1 MKKDTLSLQ
10 LPVALLSKSKVTM
23 RALLEREVAQQESY
37 IKETLKAIEIPFK
50 SSLHPKIDRRKT
62 VFSIKMKPY
71 FSEDDFEKVQKAFPK
86 GYVLPHY
93 NFVGEEV
100 TSRFVQIAIPNK
112 TTHFVYLSEIFS
124 SKQFKQSAMPL
135 PIALGMNEKDLH
147 LIDLTTEA
155 HLAIQADDPTY
166 RRKLQQLV
174 LLSLLYKHSPETL
187 KIVWIGGADDC
198 PPAIL
203 QVITPYAF
211 STATDTEEILQSLVD
226 ENQKRTENALS
237 SPYIVVFINEAD
249 TLFEKHFLLL
259 NALKDSQAQG
269 IYLVGISEV
278 FERKSITVKQLL
290 DYRLLFSNLLWVH
303 DNREVGYER
312 SSLLLPFFEEEV
324 FDNIIQFREGKIKIP
339 PEELLSEKAETL
351 QKQIAQIL
359 ENRSNT
365 LLERKTLKDLKKTL
379 HTPLVMRSQ
388 LCSTDGAIILPLNI
402 IRGYFSRLSQTKLF
416 NEMLGRV
423 MNNITYFAGETPK
436 KLGSITHFE
445 ILKESKQILIDG
457 EPLYTH
463 TIGDSLVPFIVEDSY
478 DILNPIAVTPEKTV
492 CPLLDTL
499 PNATYPQLSLIV
511 KELRKIE
518 QTSSNLEEKE
528 LLVQK
533 LFNEVIFAWQLTPIA
548 LLSEIEILLSQVN
561 FELINKKFL
570 RSRQQSAVGS

>member
-1 MKKDTLSLQ
+1 MKKDILSLQ
-10 LPVALLSKSKVTM
+10 LPVAQLSKSKVTM

-50 SSLHPKIDRRKT
+50 GSLHPKIDRRET

-71 FSEDDFEKVQKAFPK
+71 FSDEDFEKVQKAFPR

-100 TSRFVQIAIPNK
+100 TSRFIQIAIPNQ
-112 TTHFVYLSEIFS
+112 TTHFVCLSEIFS

-135 PIALGMNEKDLH
+135 PIALGMSEKDLH

-155 HLAIQADDPTY
+155 HLSIQADNSTY

-174 LLSLLYKHSPETL
+174 LLSLLYKHSTETL
-187 KIVWIGGADDC
+187 KIVWIGKEDDC
-198 PPAIL
+198 PPAML
-203 QVITPYAF
+203 QVIAPYAF

-226 ENQKRTENALS
+226 ENQKRSENALI

-249 TLFEKHFLLL
+249 TLFYKHFLLL

-278 FERKSITVKQLL
+278 FERKSITIKQLF
-290 DYRLLFSNLLWVH
+290 DYRLLFNNLLWVH
-303 DNREVGYER
+303 EEGAVGYER
-312 SSLLLPFFEEEV
+312 TSLLLPFFEEEV
-324 FDNIIQFREGKIKIP
+324 FDKIIQFKEGKIKIP
-339 PEELLSEKAETL
+339 PEELLSERAETL

-365 LLERKTLKDLKKTL
+365 LLERKTLKDLKKSL
-379 HTPLVMRSQ
+379 HTPLVMRSL
-388 LCSTDGAIILPLNI
+388 LCSTDGAIVLPLNV
-402 IRGYFSRLSQTKLF
+402 IRGYFSRLLQTKLF

-423 MNNITYFAGETPK
+423 MDNITYFAGETPK

-457 EPLYTH
+457 EPLHTH
-463 TIGDSLVPFIVEDSY
+463 SIGDSLAPFIVEDDY
-478 DILNPIAVTPEKTV
+478 DILNPIAVTPEKVV

-511 KELRKIE
+511 KKLREVEPIP
-518 QTSSNLEEKE
+518 SNLEEKA
-528 LLVQK
+528 LLVHK
-533 LFNEVIFAWQLTPIA
+533 LFNNSIFTCQLSPIA
-548 LLSEIEILLSQVN
+548 LLSEIEMLLLGID
-561 FELINKKFL
+561 FEVINKKFIKI
-570 RSRQQSAVGS
+570 RQQPALNS

>member
-1 MKKDTLSLQ
+1 MKKDILSLQ

-50 SSLHPKIDRRKT
+50 GSLHPKIDRRET

-71 FSEDDFEKVQKAFPK
+71 FSDEDVEKVQKAFPR

-100 TSRFVQIAIPNK
+100 TSRFIQIAIPNQ
-112 TTHFVYLSEIFS
+112 TTHFVCLSEIFS

-135 PIALGMNEKDLH
+135 PIALGMSEKDLH

-155 HLAIQADDPTY
+155 HLSIQADNSTY

-174 LLSLLYKHSPETL
+174 LLSLLYKHSTETL
-187 KIVWIGGADDC
+187 KIVWIGKEDDC
-198 PPAIL
+198 PPAML
-203 QVITPYAF
+203 QVIAPYAF

-226 ENQKRTENALS
+226 ENQKRSENALI

-249 TLFEKHFLLL
+249 TLFYKHFLLL

-278 FERKSITVKQLL
+278 FERKSITIKQLF
-290 DYRLLFSNLLWVH
+290 DYRLLFNNLLWVH
-303 DNREVGYER
+303 EEGAVGYER
-312 SSLLLPFFEEEV
+312 TSLLLPFFEEEV
-324 FDNIIQFREGKIKIP
+324 FDKIIQFKEGKIKIP
-339 PEELLSEKAETL
+339 PEELLSERAETL

-365 LLERKTLKDLKKTL
+365 LLERKTLKDLKKSL
-379 HTPLVMRSQ
+379 HTPLVMRSL
-388 LCSTDGAIILPLNI
+388 LCSTDGAIVLPLNV
-402 IRGYFSRLSQTKLF
+402 IRGYFSRLLQTKLF

-423 MNNITYFAGETPK
+423 MDNITYFAGETPK

-457 EPLYTH
+457 EPLHTH
-463 TIGDSLVPFIVEDSY
+463 SIGDSLAPFIVEDDY
-478 DILNPIAVTPEKTV
+478 DILNPIAVTPEKVV

-511 KELRKIE
+511 KKLREVEPIP
-518 QTSSNLEEKE
+518 SNLEEKA
-528 LLVQK
+528 LLVHK
-533 LFNEVIFAWQLTPIA
+533 LFNNSIFTCQLSPIA
-548 LLSEIEILLSQVN
+548 LLSEIEMLLLGID
-561 FELINKKFL
+561 FEVINKKFIKI
-570 RSRQQSAVGS
+570 RQQPALNS

>member
-1 MKKDTLSLQ
+1 MKKDILSLQ

-71 FSEDDFEKVQKAFPK
+71 FSDEDFEKVQKAFPR

-100 TSRFVQIAIPNK
+100 TSRFIQIAIPNQ
-112 TTHFVYLSEIFS
+112 TTHFVCLSEIFS

-135 PIALGMNEKDLH
+135 PIALGMSEKDLH

-155 HLAIQADDPTY
+155 HLSIQADNSTY

-174 LLSLLYKHSPETL
+174 LLSLLYKHSTETL
-187 KIVWIGGADDC
+187 KIVWIGKEDDC
-198 PPAIL
+198 PPAML
-203 QVITPYAF
+203 QVIAPYAF

-226 ENQKRTENALS
+226 ENQKRTENALY
-237 SPYIVVFINEAD
+237 SPNIVVFINEAD

-278 FERKSITVKQLL
+278 FERKSITIKQLF
-290 DYRLLFSNLLWVH
+290 DYRLLFNNLLWVH
-303 DNREVGYER
+303 EEGAVGYER
-312 SSLLLPFFEEEV
+312 TSLLLPFFEEEV
-324 FDNIIQFREGKIKIP
+324 FENIIQFREGKIKIP
-339 PEELLSEKAETL
+339 PEELLSERAETL

-365 LLERKTLKDLKKTL
+365 LLERKTLKDLKKSL
-379 HTPLVMRSQ
+379 HTPLVMRSL
-388 LCSTDGAIILPLNI
+388 LCSTDGAIVLPLNV
-402 IRGYFSRLSQTKLF
+402 IRGYFSRLLQTKLF

-423 MNNITYFAGETPK
+423 MDNITYFAGETPK

-457 EPLYTH
+457 EPLHTH
-463 TIGDSLVPFIVEDSY
+463 SIGDSLAPFIVEDDY
-478 DILNPIAVTPEKTV
+478 DILNPIAVTPEKVV

-511 KELRKIE
+511 KKLREVEPIP
-518 QTSSNLEEKE
+518 SNLEEKA
-528 LLVQK
+528 LLVHK
-533 LFNEVIFAWQLTPIA
+533 LFNNSIFTCQLSPIA
-548 LLSEIEILLSQVN
+548 LLSEIEMLLLGID
-561 FELINKKFL
+561 FEVINKKFIKI
-570 RSRQQSAVGS
+570 RQQPALNS

>member
-50 SSLHPKIDRRKT
+50 SSLHPKIDRRQT

-112 TTHFVYLSEIFS
+112 TTHFVYLSEIFN

-187 KIVWIGGADDC
+187 KIVWIGGADYC
-198 PPAIL
+198 PPAML
-203 QVITPYAF
+203 QVIAPYTF
-211 STATDTEEILQSLVD
+211 STATDTEEILQALVD
-226 ENQKRTENALS
+226 ENQKRTENALT

-259 NALKDSQAQG
+259 NALKDSQAQC
-269 IYLVGISEV
+269 IYIVGIS
-278 FERKSITVKQLL
+278 
-290 DYRLLFSNLLWVH
+290 
-303 DNREVGYER
+303 
-312 SSLLLPFFEEEV
+312 
-324 FDNIIQFREGKIKIP
+324 
-339 PEELLSEKAETL
+339 
-351 QKQIAQIL
+351 
-359 ENRSNT
+359 
-365 LLERKTLKDLKKTL
+365 
-379 HTPLVMRSQ
+379 
-388 LCSTDGAIILPLNI
+388 
-402 IRGYFSRLSQTKLF
+402 
-416 NEMLGRV
+416 
-423 MNNITYFAGETPK
+423 
-436 KLGSITHFE
+436 
-445 ILKESKQILIDG
+445 
-457 EPLYTH
+457 
-463 TIGDSLVPFIVEDSY
+463 
-478 DILNPIAVTPEKTV
+478 
-492 CPLLDTL
+492 
-499 PNATYPQLSLIV
+499 
-511 KELRKIE
+511 
-518 QTSSNLEEKE
+518 
-528 LLVQK
+528 
-533 LFNEVIFAWQLTPIA
+533 
-548 LLSEIEILLSQVN
+548 
-561 FELINKKFL
+561 
-570 RSRQQSAVGS
+570 

>member
-10 LPVALLSKSKVTM
+10 LPIALLSKSKVTM

-50 SSLHPKIDRRKT
+50 GSLHPKIDRRET

-71 FSEDDFEKVQKAFPK
+71 FSEDDFEKVQKAFPR

-100 TSRFVQIAIPNK
+100 TSRFIQIAIPNQ
-112 TTHFVYLSEIFS
+112 TTHFVCLSEIFS

-135 PIALGMNEKDLH
+135 PIALGMSEKDLH

-155 HLAIQADDPTY
+155 HLSIQADDSTY

-174 LLSLLYKHSPETL
+174 LLSLLYKHSTETL
-187 KIVWIGGADDC
+187 KIVWIGKEDDC
-198 PPAIL
+198 PPAML
-203 QVITPYAF
+203 QVIAPYAF

-226 ENQKRTENALS
+226 ENQKRSENALI

-249 TLFEKHFLLL
+249 KHFLLL

-278 FERKSITVKQLL
+278 FERKSITIKQLF
-290 DYRLLFSNLLWVH
+290 DYRLLFNNLLWVH
-303 DNREVGYER
+303 EEGAVGYER
-312 SSLLLPFFEEEV
+312 TSLLLPFFEEEV
-324 FDNIIQFREGKIKIP
+324 FDKIIQFREGKIKVP
-339 PEELLSEKAETL
+339 PEELLSERAETL

-359 ENRSNT
+359 ENRSNI
-365 LLERKTLKDLKKTL
+365 LLERKTLKDLKKSL
-379 HTPLVMRSQ
+379 HTPLVMRSL
-388 LCSTDGAIILPLNI
+388 LCSADGAIVLPLNV
-402 IRGYFSRLSQTKLF
+402 IRGYFSRLLQTKLF

-423 MNNITYFAGETPK
+423 MDNITYFAGETPK

-457 EPLYTH
+457 EPLHTH
-463 TIGDSLVPFIVEDSY
+463 SIGDSLAPFIVEDDY
-478 DILNPIAVTPEKTV
+478 DILNPIAVTPEKVV

-511 KELRKIE
+511 KKLREVEPIP
-518 QTSSNLEEKE
+518 SNLEEKA
-528 LLVQK
+528 LLVHK
-533 LFNEVIFAWQLTPIA
+533 LFNNSIFTCQLSPIA
-548 LLSEIEILLSQVN
+548 LLSEIEMLLLGID
-561 FELINKKFL
+561 FEVINKKFIKI
-570 RSRQQSAVGS
+570 RQQPALNS

>member
-50 SSLHPKIDRRKT
+50 GSLHPKIDRRET

-135 PIALGMNEKDLH
+135 PIALGMNEKDHH

-198 PPAIL
+198 PPAML
-203 QVITPYAF
+203 QVIAPYTF
-211 STATDTEEILQSLVD
+211 STATDTEEILQALVD
-226 ENQKRTENALS
+226 ENQKRTENALT

-259 NALKDSQAQG
+259 DALKDSQAQG

-278 FERKSITVKQLL
+278 FERKRITVKQLL
-290 DYRLLFSNLLWVH
+290 DYRLLFNNLLWVH
-303 DNREVGYER
+303 NEGQVGYER
-312 SSLLLPFFEEEV
+312 TSLLLPFFEEEV
-324 FDNIIQFREGKIKIP
+324 FENIVQFREGKIETP
-339 PEELLSEKAETL
+339 PEEAQTIE
-351 QKQIAQIL
+351 KQIALIL
-359 ENRSNT
+359 KNRKNV
-365 LLERKTLKDLKKTL
+365 LFERRTLKDLKKSL
-379 HTPLVMRSQ
+379 LTPLIKKCQ
-388 LCSTDGAIILPLNI
+388 LCSTDGTIVVPLNI
-402 IRGYFSRLSQTKLF
+402 INRYFIYTSEAKLF
-416 NEMLGRV
+416 YEMLSRV
-423 MNNITYFAGETPK
+423 MDNITYFAGETPK

-457 EPLYTH
+457 EPLHTH
-463 TIGDSLVPFIVEDSY
+463 SIGDSLAPFIVEDDY
-478 DILNPIAVTPEKTV
+478 DILNPIAVTPEKVV

-511 KELRKIE
+511 KKLREVEPIP
-518 QTSSNLEEKE
+518 SNLEEKA
-528 LLVQK
+528 LLVHK
-533 LFNEVIFAWQLTPIA
+533 LFNNSIFTWQLSPIA
-548 LLSEIEILLSQVN
+548 LLSEIEMILLRID

-570 RSRQQSAVGS
+570 RTREQTQ

>member
-1 MKKDTLSLQ
+1 MEKNTLSLQ
-10 LPVALLSKSKVTM
+10 LPIALLSKSKVTM
-23 RALLEREVAQQESY
+23 RALLEREVAQQECY

-50 SSLHPKIDRRKT
+50 GSLHPKIDRRQT
-62 VFSIKMKPY
+62 IFSIKMKPY
-71 FSEDDFEKVQKAFPK
+71 FSDEDFEKVQKAFPK
-86 GYVLPHY
+86 GYVLPHS
-93 NFVGEEV
+93 NFIGREIS
-100 TSRFVQIAIPNK
+100 SRFVQIAIPNK
-112 TTHFVYLSEIFS
+112 TTHFVYLSEILG
-124 SKQFKQSAMPL
+124 SKQFKHSTMLL
-135 PIALGMNEKDLH
+135 PIALGMNEEDLH

-155 HLAIQADDPTY
+155 HLAIQADDPSY

-174 LLSLLYKHSPETL
+174 LLSLLYKHTPETL
-187 KIVWIGGADDC
+187 KIVWIGKEDDC
-198 PPAIL
+198 PPAML
-203 QVITPYAF
+203 QVIAPYAF

-312 SSLLLPFFEEEV
+312 TSLLLPFFEEEV

-379 HTPLVMRSQ
+379 HTPLVMRSL
-388 LCSTDGAIILPLNI
+388 LCSTGGAIVLPLNV

-416 NEMLGRV
+416 NEMLSRV
-423 MNNITYFAGETPK
+423 MDNITYFAGETPK

-457 EPLYTH
+457 EPLHTH
-463 TIGDSLVPFIVEDSY
+463 SIGDSLAPFIVEDDY
-478 DILNPIAVTPEKTV
+478 DILNPIAVTPEKVV

-518 QTSSNLEEKE
+518 QISSNLEEKE
-528 LLVQK
+528 LLVRK

-561 FELINKKFL
+561 FELINKKFI
-570 RSRQQSAVGS
+570 RCRQKSAVGS

>member
-50 SSLHPKIDRRKT
+50 GSLHPKINRMET
-62 VFSIKMKPY
+62 VFSIKMKSY
-71 FSEDDFEKVQKAFPK
+71 FSDDDFEKVQNAFPK
-86 GYVLPHY
+86 GYVLPHS
-93 NFVGEEV
+93 NFIGGEIS
-100 TSRFVQIAIPNK
+100 SRFVQIAIPNQ
-112 TTHFVYLSEIFS
+112 TTHFVYLSEILE
-124 SKQFKQSAMPL
+124 SKQFKHSAMPL
-135 PIALGMNEKDLH
+135 PIVLGMNKEDLH

-155 HLAIQADDPTY
+155 HLAIQADDPSY

-198 PPAIL
+198 PPAML
-203 QVITPYAF
+203 QVIAPYTF
-211 STATDTEEILQSLVD
+211 STATDTEEILQALVD
-226 ENQKRTENALS
+226 ENQKRTENALT

-312 SSLLLPFFEEEV
+312 TSLLLPFFEEEI

-339 PEELLSEKAETL
+339 PEELLSERAETL

-359 ENRSNT
+359 ENRSNI
-365 LLERKTLKDLKKTL
+365 LLEQKTLKDLKKSL
-379 HTPLVMRSQ
+379 HTPLVMRSL
-388 LCSTDGAIILPLNI
+388 LCITDGAIVLPLNV
-402 IRGYFSRLSQTKLF
+402 IRGYFYRLSQTKLF
-416 NEMLGRV
+416 NEMLSRV
-423 MNNITYFAGETPK
+423 MDNITYFAGEIPK

-445 ILKESKQILIDG
+445 ILKESRQILIDD
-457 EPLYTH
+457 EPLYTRAV
-463 TIGDSLVPFIVEDSY
+463 GDSLAPFIVEDDY
-478 DILNPIAVTPEKTV
+478 DILNPIAVTPEKVV

-511 KELRKIE
+511 KKLRE
-518 QTSSNLEEKE
+518 VEPTPLNLEEKA
-528 LLVQK
+528 LLVHK
-533 LFNEVIFAWQLTPIA
+533 LFNNSIFTWQLSPIA
-548 LLSEIEILLSQVN
+548 LLSEIEMLLLRID

-570 RSRQQSAVGS
+570 RTREQTAVNS

>member
-50 SSLHPKIDRRKT
+50 SSLHPKIDRRET

-198 PPAIL
+198 PPAML
-203 QVITPYAF
+203 QVIAPYTF
-211 STATDTEEILQSLVD
+211 STATDTEEILQALVD
-226 ENQKRTENALS
+226 ENQKRTENALT

-249 TLFEKHFLLL
+249 TLFKKHFLLL
-259 NALKDSQAQG
+259 DALKDSQAQG

-290 DYRLLFSNLLWVH
+290 DYRLLFNNLLWVH
-303 DNREVGYER
+303 NEGQVGYER
-312 SSLLLPFFEEEV
+312 TSLLLPFFEEEV
-324 FDNIIQFREGKIKIP
+324 FENIVQFKEGKIKIP
-339 PEELLSEKAETL
+339 PEELLSERAETL

-359 ENRSNT
+359 ENRSNI
-365 LLERKTLKDLKKTL
+365 LLERKTLKDLKKSL
-379 HTPLVMRSQ
+379 HTPLVMRSL
-388 LCSTDGAIILPLNI
+388 LCSTDSTIVLPLNV
-402 IRGYFSRLSQTKLF
+402 IRGYFSRLLQTKLF
-416 NEMLGRV
+416 NEMLSRV
-423 MNNITYFAGETPK
+423 MDNITYFAGETPK

-457 EPLYTH
+457 EPLYTRS
-463 TIGDSLVPFIVEDSY
+463 IGDSLVPFIVEDDY
-478 DILNPIAVTPEKTV
+478 DVLNPIAVTPEKTV

-499 PNATYPQLSLIV
+499 PNATYPQLSLIA
-511 KELRKIE
+511 KELRE
-518 QTSSNLEEKE
+518 NEPTPLNLEQKA
-528 LLVQK
+528 LLVLK
-533 LFNEVIFAWQLTPIA
+533 LFNNSIFTWQLSPIA
-548 LLSEIEILLSQVN
+548 LLSEIEMLLSKVS

-570 RSRQQSAVGS
+570 RSRQKSALNS

>member
-1 MKKDTLSLQ
+1 MEKNTLSLQ
-10 LPVALLSKSKVTM
+10 LPIALLSKSKVTM
-23 RALLEREVAQQESY
+23 RALLEREVAQQECY

-50 SSLHPKIDRRKT
+50 GSLHPKIDRRQT
-62 VFSIKMKPY
+62 IFSIKMKPY
-71 FSEDDFEKVQKAFPK
+71 FSDEDFEKVQKAFPK
-86 GYVLPHY
+86 GYVLPHS
-93 NFVGEEV
+93 NFIGGEIS
-100 TSRFVQIAIPNK
+100 SRFVQIAIPNQ
-112 TTHFVYLSEIFS
+112 TTHFVYLSEILD
-124 SKQFKQSAMPL
+124 SKQFKHSTMLL
-135 PIALGMNEKDLH
+135 PIALGMNEEDLH

-166 RRKLQQLV
+166 QRKLQQLV

-198 PPAIL
+198 PPAML

-269 IYLVGISEV
+269 IYIVGISEV
-278 FERKSITVKQLL
+278 FERKRITVKQLL
-290 DYRLLFSNLLWVH
+290 DYRLLFNNLLWVH
-303 DNREVGYER
+303 EDGAIGYER
-312 SSLLLPFFEEEV
+312 TSLLLPFFEEEV
-324 FDNIIQFREGKIKIP
+324 FDKIIQFREGKIKVP
-339 PEELLSEKAETL
+339 PEELLSERAETL

-359 ENRSNT
+359 ENRSNI
-365 LLERKTLKDLKKTL
+365 LLERKTLKDLKKSL
-379 HTPLVMRSQ
+379 HTPLVMRSL
-388 LCSTDGAIILPLNI
+388 LCSTDGAIILPLNV

-423 MNNITYFAGETPK
+423 MDNITYFAGEIRK

-445 ILKESKQILIDG
+445 ILKESRQILIDD
-457 EPLYTH
+457 EPLYTRAV
-463 TIGDSLVPFIVEDSY
+463 GDSLAPFIVEDDY
-478 DILNPIAVTPEKTV
+478 DILNPIAVTPEKVV

-511 KELRKIE
+511 KKLRE
-518 QTSSNLEEKE
+518 VEPTPLNLEEKA
-528 LLVQK
+528 LLVHK
-533 LFNEVIFAWQLTPIA
+533 LFNNSIFTWQLSPIA
-548 LLSEIEILLSQVN
+548 LLSEIEMLLLRID

-570 RSRQQSAVGS
+570 RTREQTALNS

>member
-1 MKKDTLSLQ
+1 MEKNTLSLQ
-10 LPVALLSKSKVTM
+10 LPIALLSKSKVTM

-50 SSLHPKIDRRKT
+50 GSLHPKIDRRET

-71 FSEDDFEKVQKAFPK
+71 FSEDDFEKVQKAFPR

-100 TSRFVQIAIPNK
+100 TSRFIQIAIPNQ
-112 TTHFVYLSEIFS
+112 TTHFVCLSEIFS

-135 PIALGMNEKDLH
+135 PIALGMSEKDLH

-155 HLAIQADDPTY
+155 HLSIQADDSTY

-174 LLSLLYKHSPETL
+174 LLSLLYKHSTETL
-187 KIVWIGGADDC
+187 KIVWIGKEDDC
-198 PPAIL
+198 PPAML
-203 QVITPYAF
+203 QVIAPYAF

-226 ENQKRTENALS
+226 ENQKRSENALI

-249 TLFEKHFLLL
+249 KHFLLL

-303 DNREVGYER
+303 DNQEVGYER
-312 SSLLLPFFEEEV
+312 TSLLLPFFEEEV
-324 FDNIIQFREGKIKIP
+324 FDKIIQFREGKIKVP
-339 PEELLSEKAETL
+339 PEELLSERAETL

-359 ENRSNT
+359 ENRSNI
-365 LLERKTLKDLKKTL
+365 LLERKTLKDLKKSL
-379 HTPLVMRSQ
+379 HTPLVMRSL
-388 LCSTDGAIILPLNI
+388 LCSTDGAIVLPLNV
-402 IRGYFSRLSQTKLF
+402 IRGYFSRLLQTKLF

-423 MNNITYFAGETPK
+423 MDNITYFAGETPK

-457 EPLYTH
+457 EPLHTH
-463 TIGDSLVPFIVEDSY
+463 SIGDSLAPFIVEDDY
-478 DILNPIAVTPEKTV
+478 DILNPIAVTPEKVV

-511 KELRKIE
+511 KKLREVEPIP
-518 QTSSNLEEKE
+518 SNLEEKA
-528 LLVQK
+528 LLVHK
-533 LFNEVIFAWQLTPIA
+533 LFNNSIFTCQLSPIA
-548 LLSEIEILLSQVN
+548 LLSEIEMLLLGID
-561 FELINKKFL
+561 FEVINKKFIKI
-570 RSRQQSAVGS
+570 RQQPALNS

>member
-1 MKKDTLSLQ
+1 MEKNTLSLQ
-10 LPVALLSKSKVTM
+10 LPIALLSKSKVTM
-23 RALLEREVAQQESY
+23 RALLEREVAQQECY

-50 SSLHPKIDRRKT
+50 GSLHPKIDRRQT
-62 VFSIKMKPY
+62 IFSIKMKPY
-71 FSEDDFEKVQKAFPK
+71 FSDEDFEKVQKAFPK
-86 GYVLPHY
+86 GYVLPHS
-93 NFVGEEV
+93 NFIGGEIS
-100 TSRFVQIAIPNK
+100 SRFVQIAIPNQ
-112 TTHFVYLSEIFS
+112 TTHFVYLSEILD
-124 SKQFKQSAMPL
+124 SKQFKHSTMPL

-198 PPAIL
+198 PPAML
-203 QVITPYAF
+203 QVIAPYTF

-303 DNREVGYER
+303 DNREVGYEHT
-312 SSLLLPFFEEEV
+312 SLLLPFFEEEV

-339 PEELLSEKAETL
+339 PEELLSERAETL

-379 HTPLVMRSQ
+379 HTPLVMRSL
-388 LCSTDGAIILPLNI
+388 LCSTGGAIVLPLNV

-416 NEMLGRV
+416 NEMLSRV
-423 MNNITYFAGETPK
+423 MDNITYFAGETPK

-457 EPLYTH
+457 EPLHTH
-463 TIGDSLVPFIVEDSY
+463 SIGDSLAPFIVEDDY
-478 DILNPIAVTPEKTV
+478 DILNPIAVTPEKVV

-518 QTSSNLEEKE
+518 QISSNLEEKE

-533 LFNEVIFAWQLTPIA
+533 LFNEVIFTWQLTPIA

>member
-1 MKKDTLSLQ
+1 MEKNTLSLQ
-10 LPVALLSKSKVTM
+10 LLVALLSKSKVTM
-23 RALLEREVAQQESY
+23 RALLEREVAQQECY

-50 SSLHPKIDRRKT
+50 GSLHPKINRMET
-62 VFSIKMKPY
+62 VFSIKMKSY
-71 FSEDDFEKVQKAFPK
+71 FSDDDFEKVQNAFPK
-86 GYVLPHY
+86 GYVLPHS
-93 NFVGEEV
+93 NFIGGEIS
-100 TSRFVQIAIPNK
+100 SRFVQIAIPNQ
-112 TTHFVYLSEIFS
+112 TTHFVYLSEILE
-124 SKQFKQSAMPL
+124 SKQFKHSAMPL
-135 PIALGMNEKDLH
+135 PIVLGMNKEDLH

-155 HLAIQADDPTY
+155 HLAIQADDPSY

-198 PPAIL
+198 PPAML
-203 QVITPYAF
+203 QVIAPYTF
-211 STATDTEEILQSLVD
+211 STATDTEVILQALVD
-226 ENQKRTENALS
+226 ENQKRTENALT

-290 DYRLLFSNLLWVH
+290 DYRLLFNNLLWVH
-303 DNREVGYER
+303 EEGAVGYER
-312 SSLLLPFFEEEV
+312 TSLLLPFFEEEV
-324 FDNIIQFREGKIKIP
+324 FEKIVQFREGKIKIP
-339 PEELLSEKAETL
+339 PEELLSERAETL

-359 ENRSNT
+359 ENRSNI
-365 LLERKTLKDLKKTL
+365 LLEQKTLKDLKKSL
-379 HTPLVMRSQ
+379 HTPLVMRSL
-388 LCSTDGAIILPLNI
+388 LCSTDGAIVLPLNV
-402 IRGYFSRLSQTKLF
+402 IRGYFSRLLQTKLF

-423 MNNITYFAGETPK
+423 MDNITYFAGETPK

-457 EPLYTH
+457 EPLHTH
-463 TIGDSLVPFIVEDSY
+463 SIGDSLAPFIVEDDY
-478 DILNPIAVTPEKTV
+478 DILNPIAVTPEKVV

-511 KELRKIE
+511 KKLRE
-518 QTSSNLEEKE
+518 VEPTPLNLEEKA
-528 LLVQK
+528 LLVHK
-533 LFNEVIFAWQLTPIA
+533 LFNNSIFTWQLSPIA
-548 LLSEIEILLSQVN
+548 LLSEIEMLLLRID

-570 RSRQQSAVGS
+570 RTRQQTALNS

>member
-10 LPVALLSKSKVTM
+10 LPIALLSKSKVTM
-23 RALLEREVAQQESY
+23 RALLEREVAQQEIY

-198 PPAIL
+198 PPAML

-249 TLFEKHFLLL
+249 MLFEKHFLLL

-269 IYLVGISEV
+269 IYIVGISEV

-290 DYRLLFSNLLWVH
+290 DYRLLFNNLLWVH

-312 SSLLLPFFEEEV
+312 TSLLLPFFEEEV
-324 FDNIIQFREGKIKIP
+324 FDKIIQFREGKIKVP
-339 PEELLSEKAETL
+339 PEELLSERAETL

-359 ENRSNT
+359 ENRSNI
-365 LLERKTLKDLKKTL
+365 LLERKTLKDLKKSL
-379 HTPLVMRSQ
+379 HTPLVMRSL
-388 LCSTDGAIILPLNI
+388 LCSTDGAIVLPLNV
-402 IRGYFSRLSQTKLF
+402 IRGYFSRLLQTKLF

-423 MNNITYFAGETPK
+423 MDNITYFAGETPK

-457 EPLYTH
+457 EPLHTH
-463 TIGDSLVPFIVEDSY
+463 SIGDSLAPFIVEDDY
-478 DILNPIAVTPEKTV
+478 DILNPIAVTPEKVV

-511 KELRKIE
+511 KKLRE
-518 QTSSNLEEKE
+518 VEPTPLNLEEKA
-528 LLVQK
+528 LLVHK
-533 LFNEVIFAWQLTPIA
+533 LFNNSIFTWQLSPIA
-548 LLSEIEILLSQVN
+548 LLSEIEMLLSKVS

-570 RSRQQSAVGS
+570 RSHQKSALNN

>member
-50 SSLHPKIDRRKT
+50 SSLHPKIDRRET

-198 PPAIL
+198 PPAML
-203 QVITPYAF
+203 QVIAPYTF
-211 STATDTEEILQSLVD
+211 STATDTEEILQALVD
-226 ENQKRTENALS
+226 ENQKRTENALT

-249 TLFEKHFLLL
+249 TLFKKHFLLL
-259 NALKDSQAQG
+259 DALKDSQAQG

-290 DYRLLFSNLLWVH
+290 DYRLLFNNLLWVH
-303 DNREVGYER
+303 NEGQVGYER
-312 SSLLLPFFEEEV
+312 TSLLLPFFEEEV
-324 FDNIIQFREGKIKIP
+324 FENIVQFKEGKIKIP
-339 PEELLSEKAETL
+339 PEELLSERAETL

-359 ENRSNT
+359 ENRSNI
-365 LLERKTLKDLKKTL
+365 LLERKTLKDLKKSL
-379 HTPLVMRSQ
+379 HTPLVMRSL
-388 LCSTDGAIILPLNI
+388 LCSTDSTIVLPLNV
-402 IRGYFSRLSQTKLF
+402 IRGYFSRLLQTKLF

-423 MNNITYFAGETPK
+423 MDNITYFAGETPK

-457 EPLYTH
+457 EPLHTH
-463 TIGDSLVPFIVEDSY
+463 SIGDSLVPFIVEDDY
-478 DILNPIAVTPEKTV
+478 DVLNPIAVTPEKTV

-499 PNATYPQLSLIV
+499 PNATYPQLSLIA
-511 KELRKIE
+511 KELRE
-518 QTSSNLEEKE
+518 NEPTPLNLEQKA
-528 LLVQK
+528 LLVLK
-533 LFNEVIFAWQLTPIA
+533 LFNNSIFTWQLSPIA
-548 LLSEIEILLSQVN
+548 LLSEIEMLLSKVS

-570 RSRQQSAVGS
+570 RSRQKSALNS

>member
-1 MKKDTLSLQ
+1 MEKNTLSLQ

-23 RALLEREVAQQESY
+23 RALLEREVAQQECY

-50 SSLHPKIDRRKT
+50 GSLHPKIDRRQT
-62 VFSIKMKPY
+62 IFSIKMKPY
-71 FSEDDFEKVQKAFPK
+71 FSDEDFEKVQKAFPK
-86 GYVLPHY
+86 GYVLPHS
-93 NFVGEEV
+93 NFIGGEIS
-100 TSRFVQIAIPNK
+100 SRFVQIAIPNQ
-112 TTHFVYLSEIFS
+112 TTHFVYLSEILD
-124 SKQFKQSAMPL
+124 SKQFKHSTMPL

-198 PPAIL
+198 PPAML

-211 STATDTEEILQSLVD
+211 STATDTEEILQSLVN

-303 DNREVGYER
+303 DNREVGYEHT
-312 SSLLLPFFEEEV
+312 SLLLPFFEEEV

-339 PEELLSEKAETL
+339 PEELLSERAETL

-379 HTPLVMRSQ
+379 HTPLVMRSL
-388 LCSTDGAIILPLNI
+388 LCSTGGAIVLPLNV

-416 NEMLGRV
+416 NEMLSRV
-423 MNNITYFAGETPK
+423 MDNITYFAGETPK

-457 EPLYTH
+457 EPLHTH
-463 TIGDSLVPFIVEDSY
+463 SIGDSLAPFIVEDDY
-478 DILNPIAVTPEKTV
+478 DILNPIAVTPEKVV

-518 QTSSNLEEKE
+518 QISSNLEEKE

-533 LFNEVIFAWQLTPIA
+533 LFNEVIFTWQLTPIA

>member
-10 LPVALLSKSKVTM
+10 LPIALLSKSKVTM

-50 SSLHPKIDRRKT
+50 GTLHPKIDRMET

-86 GYVLPHY
+86 GYVLPHS
-93 NFVGEEV
+93 NFVAEEV
-100 TSRFVQIAIPNK
+100 TSRFVRIAIPNQ
-112 TTHFVYLSEIFS
+112 TTHFVCLSEIFS

-155 HLAIQADDPTY
+155 HFAIQADDPTY

-187 KIVWIGGADDC
+187 KIVWIGGTDDC
-198 PPAIL
+198 PPAML
-203 QVITPYAF
+203 QVIAPYTF
-211 STATDTEEILQSLVD
+211 STATDTELILQALVD
-226 ENQKRTENALS
+226 ENQKRTENALT

-269 IYLVGISEV
+269 IYIVGISEV

-290 DYRLLFSNLLWVH
+290 DYRLLFNNLLWVH
-303 DNREVGYER
+303 EEGAVGYER
-312 SSLLLPFFEEEV
+312 TSLLLPFFEEEV
-324 FDNIIQFREGKIKIP
+324 FENIVQFRERKIETP
-339 PEELLSEKAETL
+339 PEEAQTIE
-351 QKQIAQIL
+351 KQIALIL
-359 ENRSNT
+359 KNRKNV
-365 LLERKTLKDLKKTL
+365 LFERRTLKDLKKSL
-379 HTPLVMRSQ
+379 LTPLIKKCQ
-388 LCSTDGAIILPLNI
+388 LCSTDRTIVVPLNI
-402 IRGYFSRLSQTKLF
+402 INRYFIYTSEAKLF
-416 NEMLGRV
+416 YEMLCRV
-423 MNNITYFAGETPK
+423 MDNITYFAGETPK
-436 KLGSITHFE
+436 KLGNITHFE

-457 EPLYTH
+457 EPLHTH
-463 TIGDSLVPFIVEDSY
+463 SIGDSLAPFIVEDDY
-478 DILNPIAVTPEKTV
+478 DILNPIAVTPEKVV

-511 KELRKIE
+511 KKLREVEPIP
-518 QTSSNLEEKE
+518 SNLEEKA
-528 LLVQK
+528 LLVHK
-533 LFNEVIFAWQLTPIA
+533 LFNNSIFTWQLSPIA
-548 LLSEIEILLSQVN
+548 LLSEIEMLLLRID

-570 RSRQQSAVGS
+570 RTREQTAVNS

>member
-1 MKKDTLSLQ
+1 MNKDTLSLQ

-50 SSLHPKIDRRKT
+50 GSLHPKIDRRET

-71 FSEDDFEKVQKAFPK
+71 FSDEDFEKVQKAFPR

-100 TSRFVQIAIPNK
+100 TSRFIQIAIPNQ
-112 TTHFVYLSEIFS
+112 TTHFVCLSEIFS

-135 PIALGMNEKDLH
+135 PIALGMSEKDLH

-155 HLAIQADDPTY
+155 HLSIQADNSTY

-174 LLSLLYKHSPETL
+174 LLSLLYKHSTETL
-187 KIVWIGGADDC
+187 KIVWIGKEDDC
-198 PPAIL
+198 PPAML
-203 QVITPYAF
+203 QVIAPYAF

-226 ENQKRTENALS
+226 ENQKRSENALT

-249 TLFEKHFLLL
+249 TLFYKHFLLL

-278 FERKSITVKQLL
+278 FERKSITIKQLF
-290 DYRLLFSNLLWVH
+290 DYRLLFNNLLWVH
-303 DNREVGYER
+303 EEGAVGYER
-312 SSLLLPFFEEEV
+312 TSLLLPFFEEEV
-324 FDNIIQFREGKIKIP
+324 FDKIIQFREGKIKVP
-339 PEELLSEKAETL
+339 PEELLSERAETL

-359 ENRSNT
+359 ENRSNI
-365 LLERKTLKDLKKTL
+365 LLERKTLKDLKKSL
-379 HTPLVMRSQ
+379 HTPLVMRSL
-388 LCSTDGAIILPLNI
+388 LCSTDGAIVLPLNV
-402 IRGYFSRLSQTKLF
+402 IRGYFSRLLQTKLF

-423 MNNITYFAGETPK
+423 MDNITYFAGETPK

-457 EPLYTH
+457 EPLHTH
-463 TIGDSLVPFIVEDSY
+463 SIGDSLAPFIVEDDY
-478 DILNPIAVTPEKTV
+478 DILNPIAVTPEKVV

-511 KELRKIE
+511 KKLREVEPIP
-518 QTSSNLEEKE
+518 SNLEEKA
-528 LLVQK
+528 LLVHK
-533 LFNEVIFAWQLTPIA
+533 LFNNSIFTCQLSPIA
-548 LLSEIEILLSQVN
+548 LLSEIEMLLLGID
-561 FELINKKFL
+561 FEVINKKFIKI
-570 RSRQQSAVGS
+570 RQQPALNS

>member
-1 MKKDTLSLQ
+1 MEKNTLSLQ
-10 LPVALLSKSKVTM
+10 LPIALLSKSKVTM
-23 RALLEREVAQQESY
+23 RALLEREVAQQECY

-50 SSLHPKIDRRKT
+50 GSLHPKIDRRQT
-62 VFSIKMKPY
+62 IFSIKMKPY
-71 FSEDDFEKVQKAFPK
+71 FSDEDFEKVQKAFPK
-86 GYVLPHY
+86 GYVLPHS
-93 NFVGEEV
+93 NFIGGEIS
-100 TSRFVQIAIPNK
+100 SRFVQIAIPNQ
-112 TTHFVYLSEIFS
+112 TTHFVYLSEILD
-124 SKQFKQSAMPL
+124 SKQFKHSTMLL
-135 PIALGMNEKDLH
+135 PIALGMNEEDLH

-166 RRKLQQLV
+166 QRKLQQLV

-198 PPAIL
+198 PPAML

-269 IYLVGISEV
+269 IYIVGISEV
-278 FERKSITVKQLL
+278 FERKRITVKQLL
-290 DYRLLFSNLLWVH
+290 DYRLLFNNLLWVH
-303 DNREVGYER
+303 EDGAIGYER
-312 SSLLLPFFEEEV
+312 TSLLLPFFEEEV
-324 FDNIIQFREGKIKIP
+324 FDKIIQFREGKIKVP
-339 PEELLSEKAETL
+339 PEELLSERAETL

-359 ENRSNT
+359 ENRSNI
-365 LLERKTLKDLKKTL
+365 LLERKTLKDLKKSL
-379 HTPLVMRSQ
+379 HTPLVMRSL
-388 LCSTDGAIILPLNI
+388 LCSTDGAIILPLNV

-423 MNNITYFAGETPK
+423 MDNITYFAGEIRK

-445 ILKESKQILIDG
+445 ILKESRQILIDD
-457 EPLYTH
+457 EPLYTRAV
-463 TIGDSLVPFIVEDSY
+463 GDSLAPFIVEDDY

-511 KELRKIE
+511 KKLRE
-518 QTSSNLEEKE
+518 VEPTPLNLEEKA
-528 LLVQK
+528 LLVHK
-533 LFNEVIFAWQLTPIA
+533 LFNNSIFTWQLSPIA
-548 LLSEIEILLSQVN
+548 LLSEIEMLLLRID

-570 RSRQQSAVGS
+570 RTREQTAVNS

>member
-1 MKKDTLSLQ
+1 MEKNTLSLQ
-10 LPVALLSKSKVTM
+10 LPIALLSKSKVTM
-23 RALLEREVAQQESY
+23 RALLEREVAQQECY

-50 SSLHPKIDRRKT
+50 GSLHPKINRMET
-62 VFSIKMKPY
+62 VFSIKMKSY
-71 FSEDDFEKVQKAFPK
+71 FSDDDFEKVQKAFPK

-198 PPAIL
+198 PPAML
-203 QVITPYAF
+203 QVIAPYTF
-211 STATDTEEILQSLVD
+211 STATDTEEILQALVD
-226 ENQKRTENALS
+226 ENQKRTENALT

-249 TLFEKHFLLL
+249 TLFKKHFLLL
-259 NALKDSQAQG
+259 DALKDSQAQG

-290 DYRLLFSNLLWVH
+290 DYRLLFNNLLWVH
-303 DNREVGYER
+303 NEGQVGYER
-312 SSLLLPFFEEEV
+312 TSLLLPFFEEEV
-324 FDNIIQFREGKIKIP
+324 FENIVQFKEGKIKIP
-339 PEELLSEKAETL
+339 PEELLSERAETL

-359 ENRSNT
+359 ENRSNI
-365 LLERKTLKDLKKTL
+365 LLERKTLKDLKKSL
-379 HTPLVMRSQ
+379 HTPLVMRSL
-388 LCSTDGAIILPLNI
+388 LCSTDSTIVLPLNV
-402 IRGYFSRLSQTKLF
+402 IRGYFSRLLQTKLF
-416 NEMLGRV
+416 NEMLSRV
-423 MNNITYFAGETPK
+423 MDNITYFAGETPK

-457 EPLYTH
+457 EPLYTRS
-463 TIGDSLVPFIVEDSY
+463 IGDSLVPFIVEDDY
-478 DILNPIAVTPEKTV
+478 DVLNPIAVTPEKTV

-499 PNATYPQLSLIV
+499 PNATYPQLSLIA
-511 KELRKIE
+511 KELRE
-518 QTSSNLEEKE
+518 NEPTPLNLEQKA
-528 LLVQK
+528 LLVLK
-533 LFNEVIFAWQLTPIA
+533 LFNNSIFTWQLSPIA
-548 LLSEIEILLSQVN
+548 LLSEIEMLLSKVS

-570 RSRQQSAVGS
+570 RSRQKSALNS

>member
-50 SSLHPKIDRRKT
+50 GSLHPKIDRRET

-71 FSEDDFEKVQKAFPK
+71 FSDEDFEKVQKAFPR

-100 TSRFVQIAIPNK
+100 TSRFIQIAIPNQ
-112 TTHFVYLSEIFS
+112 TTHFVCLSEIFS

-135 PIALGMNEKDLH
+135 PIALGMSEKDLH

-155 HLAIQADDPTY
+155 HLSIQADNSTY

-174 LLSLLYKHSPETL
+174 LLSLLYKHSTETL
-187 KIVWIGGADDC
+187 KIVWIGKEDDC
-198 PPAIL
+198 PPAML
-203 QVITPYAF
+203 QVIAPYAF

-226 ENQKRTENALS
+226 ENQKRSENALI

-249 TLFEKHFLLL
+249 TLFYKHFLLL

-278 FERKSITVKQLL
+278 FERKSITIKQLF
-290 DYRLLFSNLLWVH
+290 DYRLLFNNLLWVH
-303 DNREVGYER
+303 EEGAVGYER
-312 SSLLLPFFEEEV
+312 TSLLLPFFEEEV
-324 FDNIIQFREGKIKIP
+324 FDKIIQFKEGKIKIP
-339 PEELLSEKAETL
+339 PEELLSERAETL

-365 LLERKTLKDLKKTL
+365 LLERKTLKDLKKSL
-379 HTPLVMRSQ
+379 HTPLVMRSL
-388 LCSTDGAIILPLNI
+388 LCSTDGAIVLPLNV
-402 IRGYFSRLSQTKLF
+402 IRGYFSRLLQTKLF

-423 MNNITYFAGETPK
+423 MDNITYFAGETPK

-457 EPLYTH
+457 EPLHTH
-463 TIGDSLVPFIVEDSY
+463 SIGDSLAPFIVEDDY
-478 DILNPIAVTPEKTV
+478 DILNPIAVTPEKVV

-511 KELRKIE
+511 KKLREVEPIP
-518 QTSSNLEEKE
+518 SNLEEKA
-528 LLVQK
+528 LLVHK
-533 LFNEVIFAWQLTPIA
+533 LFNNSIFTCQLSPIA
-548 LLSEIEILLSQVN
+548 LLSEIEMLLLGID
-561 FELINKKFL
+561 FEVINKKFIKI
-570 RSRQQSAVGS
+570 RQQPALNS

>member
-50 SSLHPKIDRRKT
+50 GSLHPKIDRRET

-71 FSEDDFEKVQKAFPK
+71 FSDDDFEKVQKAFPR

-100 TSRFVQIAIPNK
+100 TSRFIQIAIPNQ
-112 TTHFVYLSEIFS
+112 TTHFVCLSEIFS

-135 PIALGMNEKDLH
+135 PIALGMSEKDLH

-155 HLAIQADDPTY
+155 HLSIQADNSTY

-174 LLSLLYKHSPETL
+174 LLSLLYKHSTETL
-187 KIVWIGGADDC
+187 KIVWIGKEDDC
-198 PPAIL
+198 PPAML
-203 QVITPYAF
+203 QVIAPYAF

-269 IYLVGISEV
+269 IYIVGISEV

-290 DYRLLFSNLLWVH
+290 DYRLLFNNLLWVH

-312 SSLLLPFFEEEV
+312 TSLLLPFFEEEV
-324 FDNIIQFREGKIKIP
+324 FDKIIQFREGKIKVP
-339 PEELLSEKAETL
+339 PEELLSERAETL

-359 ENRSNT
+359 ENRSNI
-365 LLERKTLKDLKKTL
+365 LLERKTLKDLKKSL
-379 HTPLVMRSQ
+379 HTPLVMRSL
-388 LCSTDGAIILPLNI
+388 LCSTDGAIVLPLNV
-402 IRGYFSRLSQTKLF
+402 IRGYFSRLLQTKLF

-423 MNNITYFAGETPK
+423 MDNITYFAGETPK

-457 EPLYTH
+457 EPLHTH
-463 TIGDSLVPFIVEDSY
+463 SIGDSLAPFIVEDDY
-478 DILNPIAVTPEKTV
+478 DILNPIAVTPEKVV

-511 KELRKIE
+511 KKLREVEPIP
-518 QTSSNLEEKE
+518 SNLEEKA
-528 LLVQK
+528 LLVHK
-533 LFNEVIFAWQLTPIA
+533 LFNNSIFTCQLSPIA
-548 LLSEIEILLSQVN
+548 LLSEIEILLLGID
-561 FELINKKFL
+561 FEIINKKFIKI
-570 RSRQQSAVGS
+570 RQQPALNS

>member
-1 MKKDTLSLQ
+1 MEKNTLSLQ

-23 RALLEREVAQQESY
+23 RALLEREVAQQECY

-50 SSLHPKIDRRKT
+50 GSLHPKIDRRQT
-62 VFSIKMKPY
+62 IFSIKMKPY
-71 FSEDDFEKVQKAFPK
+71 FSDEDFEKVQKAFPK
-86 GYVLPHY
+86 GYVLPHS
-93 NFVGEEV
+93 NFIGGEIS
-100 TSRFVQIAIPNK
+100 SRFVQIAIPNQ
-112 TTHFVYLSEIFS
+112 TTHFVYLSEILD
-124 SKQFKQSAMPL
+124 SKQFKHSTMLL
-135 PIALGMNEKDLH
+135 PIALGMNEEDLH

-166 RRKLQQLV
+166 QRKLQQLV

-198 PPAIL
+198 PPAML

-312 SSLLLPFFEEEV
+312 TSLLLPFFEEEV

-339 PEELLSEKAETL
+339 PEELLSERAETL

-388 LCSTDGAIILPLNI
+388 LCSTDGAIILPLNV

-416 NEMLGRV
+416 NEMLSRV
-423 MNNITYFAGETPK
+423 MDNITYFAGETPK

-457 EPLYTH
+457 EPLHTH
-463 TIGDSLVPFIVEDSY
+463 SIGDSLAPFIVEDDY
-478 DILNPIAVTPEKTV
+478 DILNPIAVTPEKVV

-518 QTSSNLEEKE
+518 QISSNLEEKE

-533 LFNEVIFAWQLTPIA
+533 LFNEVIFTWQLTPIA

>member
-50 SSLHPKIDRRKT
+50 SSLHPKIDRRKS

-198 PPAIL
+198 PPAML
-203 QVITPYAF
+203 QVIAPYTF
-211 STATDTEEILQSLVD
+211 STATDTEEILQALVD
-226 ENQKRTENALS
+226 ENQKRTENALT

-269 IYLVGISEV
+269 IYIVGISEV

-312 SSLLLPFFEEEV
+312 TSLLLPFFEEEI

-339 PEELLSEKAETL
+339 PEELLLEEAQTIE
-351 QKQIAQIL
+351 KQIALIL
-359 ENRSNT
+359 KNRSNV
-365 LLERKTLKDLKKTL
+365 LLEQKTLKDLKKSL
-379 HTPLVMRSQ
+379 HTPLVMRSL
-388 LCSTDGAIILPLNI
+388 LCSTDSTIVLPLNV
-402 IRGYFSRLSQTKLF
+402 IRGYFYQLSQTKLF
-416 NEMLGRV
+416 NEMLSRV
-423 MNNITYFAGETPK
+423 MDNITYFAGEIRK

-445 ILKESKQILIDG
+445 ILKESRQILIDD
-457 EPLYTH
+457 EPLYTRAV
-463 TIGDSLVPFIVEDSY
+463 GDSLAPFIVEDDY
-478 DILNPIAVTPEKTV
+478 DILNPIAVTPEKVV

-511 KELRKIE
+511 KKLRE
-518 QTSSNLEEKE
+518 VEPTPLNLEEKA
-528 LLVQK
+528 LLVHK
-533 LFNEVIFAWQLTPIA
+533 LFNNSIFTWQLSPIA
-548 LLSEIEILLSQVN
+548 LLSEIEMLLLRID

-570 RSRQQSAVGS
+570 RTREQTAVNS

>member
-50 SSLHPKIDRRKT
+50 SSLHPKIDRRET

-198 PPAIL
+198 PPAML
-203 QVITPYAF
+203 QVIAPYTF
-211 STATDTEEILQSLVD
+211 STATDTEEILQALVD
-226 ENQKRTENALS
+226 ENQKRTENALT

-249 TLFEKHFLLL
+249 TLFKKHFLLL

-290 DYRLLFSNLLWVH
+290 DYRLLFNNLLWVH
-303 DNREVGYER
+303 NEGQVGYER
-312 SSLLLPFFEEEV
+312 TSLLLPFFEEEV
-324 FDNIIQFREGKIKIP
+324 FENIVQFKEGKIKIP
-339 PEELLSEKAETL
+339 PEELLSERAETL

-359 ENRSNT
+359 ENRSNI
-365 LLERKTLKDLKKTL
+365 LLERKTLKDLKKSL
-379 HTPLVMRSQ
+379 HTPLVMRSL
-388 LCSTDGAIILPLNI
+388 LCSTDSTIVLPLNV
-402 IRGYFSRLSQTKLF
+402 IRGYFSRLLQTKLF

-423 MNNITYFAGETPK
+423 MDNITYFAGETPK

-457 EPLYTH
+457 EPLYTRS
-463 TIGDSLVPFIVEDSY
+463 IGDSLVPFIVEDDY
-478 DILNPIAVTPEKTV
+478 DVLNPIAVTPEKTV

-499 PNATYPQLSLIV
+499 PNATYPQLSLIA
-511 KELRKIE
+511 KELRE
-518 QTSSNLEEKE
+518 NEPTPLNLEQKA
-528 LLVQK
+528 LLVLK
-533 LFNEVIFAWQLTPIA
+533 LFNNSIFTWQLSPIA
-548 LLSEIEILLSQVN
+548 LLSEIEMLLSKVS

-570 RSRQQSAVGS
+570 RSRQKSALNS

>member
-50 SSLHPKIDRRKT
+50 SSLHPKIDRRKS

-198 PPAIL
+198 PPAML
-203 QVITPYAF
+203 QVIAPYTF
-211 STATDTEEILQSLVD
+211 STATDTEEILQALVD
-226 ENQKRTENALS
+226 ENQKRTENALT

-269 IYLVGISEV
+269 IYIVGISEV

-290 DYRLLFSNLLWVH
+290 DYRSLFSNLLWVH

-312 SSLLLPFFEEEV
+312 TSLLLPFFEEEI

-339 PEELLSEKAETL
+339 PEELLLEEAQTIE
-351 QKQIAQIL
+351 KQIALIL
-359 ENRSNT
+359 KNRSNV
-365 LLERKTLKDLKKTL
+365 LLEQKTLKDLKKSL
-379 HTPLVMRSQ
+379 HTPLVMRSL
-388 LCSTDGAIILPLNI
+388 LCSTDSTIVLPLNV
-402 IRGYFSRLSQTKLF
+402 IRGYFYQLSQTKLF
-416 NEMLGRV
+416 NEMLSRV
-423 MNNITYFAGETPK
+423 MDNITYFAGEIRK

-445 ILKESKQILIDG
+445 ILKESRQILIDD
-457 EPLYTH
+457 EPLYTRAV
-463 TIGDSLVPFIVEDSY
+463 GDSLAPFIVEDDY
-478 DILNPIAVTPEKTV
+478 DILNPIAVTPEKVV

-511 KELRKIE
+511 KKLRE
-518 QTSSNLEEKE
+518 VEPTPLNLEEKA
-528 LLVQK
+528 LLVHK
-533 LFNEVIFAWQLTPIA
+533 LFNNSIFTWQLSPIA
-548 LLSEIEILLSQVN
+548 LLSEIEMLLLRID

-570 RSRQQSAVGS
+570 RTREQTAVNS

>member
-1 MKKDTLSLQ
+1 MNKHTLSLQ

-50 SSLHPKIDRRKT
+50 GSLHPKIDRRET

-71 FSEDDFEKVQKAFPK
+71 FSDEDFEKVQKAFPR

-100 TSRFVQIAIPNK
+100 TSRFIQIAIPNQ
-112 TTHFVYLSEIFS
+112 TTHFVCLSEIFS

-135 PIALGMNEKDLH
+135 PIALGMSEKDLH

-155 HLAIQADDPTY
+155 HLSIQADNSTY

-174 LLSLLYKHSPETL
+174 LLSLLYKHSTETL
-187 KIVWIGGADDC
+187 KIVWIGKEDDC
-198 PPAIL
+198 PPAML
-203 QVITPYAF
+203 QVIAPYVF

-226 ENQKRTENALS
+226 ENQKRSENALT

-249 TLFEKHFLLL
+249 TLFYKHFLLL

-278 FERKSITVKQLL
+278 FERKSITIKQLF
-290 DYRLLFSNLLWVH
+290 DYRLLFNNLLWVH
-303 DNREVGYER
+303 EEGAVGYER
-312 SSLLLPFFEEEV
+312 TSLLLPFFEEEV
-324 FDNIIQFREGKIKIP
+324 FDKIIQFREGKIKVP
-339 PEELLSEKAETL
+339 PEELLSERAETL

-359 ENRSNT
+359 ENRSNI
-365 LLERKTLKDLKKTL
+365 LLERKTLKDLKKSL
-379 HTPLVMRSQ
+379 HTPLVMRSL
-388 LCSTDGAIILPLNI
+388 LCSTDGAIVLPLNV
-402 IRGYFSRLSQTKLF
+402 IRGYFSRLLQTKLF

-423 MNNITYFAGETPK
+423 MDNITYFAGETPK

-457 EPLYTH
+457 EPLHTH
-463 TIGDSLVPFIVEDSY
+463 SIGDSLVPFIVEDDY
-478 DILNPIAVTPEKTV
+478 DILNPIAVTPEKVV

-511 KELRKIE
+511 KKLREVEPIP
-518 QTSSNLEEKE
+518 SNLEEKA
-528 LLVQK
+528 LLVHK
-533 LFNEVIFAWQLTPIA
+533 LFNNSIFTWQLSPIA
-548 LLSEIEILLSQVN
+548 LLSEIEMLLLRID

-570 RSRQQSAVGS
+570 RTRQQIALNS

>member
-1 MKKDTLSLQ
+1 MKKNTLSLQ

-50 SSLHPKIDRRKT
+50 SSLHPKIDRRET

-198 PPAIL
+198 PPAML
-203 QVITPYAF
+203 QVIAPYTF
-211 STATDTEEILQSLVD
+211 STATDTEEILQALVD
-226 ENQKRTENALS
+226 ENQKRTENALT

-249 TLFEKHFLLL
+249 TLFKKHFLLL
-259 NALKDSQAQG
+259 DALKDSQAQG

-290 DYRLLFSNLLWVH
+290 DYRLLFNNLLWVH
-303 DNREVGYER
+303 NEGQVGYER
-312 SSLLLPFFEEEV
+312 TSLLLPFFEEEV
-324 FDNIIQFREGKIKIP
+324 FENIVQFKEGKIKIP
-339 PEELLSEKAETL
+339 PEELLSERAETL

-359 ENRSNT
+359 ENRSNI
-365 LLERKTLKDLKKTL
+365 LLERKTLKDLKKSL
-379 HTPLVMRSQ
+379 HTPLVMRSL
-388 LCSTDGAIILPLNI
+388 LCSTDSTIVLPLNV
-402 IRGYFSRLSQTKLF
+402 IRGYFSRLLQTKLF
-416 NEMLGRV
+416 NEMLSRV
-423 MNNITYFAGETPK
+423 MDNITYFAGETPK

-457 EPLYTH
+457 EPLYTRS
-463 TIGDSLVPFIVEDSY
+463 IGDSLVPFIVEDDY
-478 DILNPIAVTPEKTV
+478 DVLNPIAVTPEKTV

-499 PNATYPQLSLIV
+499 PNATYPQLSLIA
-511 KELRKIE
+511 KELRE
-518 QTSSNLEEKE
+518 NEPTPLNLEQKA
-528 LLVQK
+528 LLVLK
-533 LFNEVIFAWQLTPIA
+533 LFNNSIFTWQLSPIA
-548 LLSEIEILLSQVN
+548 LLSEIEMLLSKVS

-570 RSRQQSAVGS
+570 RSRQKSALNS

>member
-112 TTHFVYLSEIFS
+112 TTHFVYLSEIFN

-187 KIVWIGGADDC
+187 KIVWIGKEDDC
-198 PPAIL
+198 PPAML
-203 QVITPYAF
+203 QVIAPYAF

-278 FERKSITVKQLL
+278 FERKNITVKQLL

-303 DNREVGYER
+303 DNREIGYER
-312 SSLLLPFFEEEV
+312 TSLLLPFFEEEI

-339 PEELLSEKAETL
+339 PEELLSERAETL

-379 HTPLVMRSQ
+379 HTPLVMRSL
-388 LCSTDGAIILPLNI
+388 LCSTGGAIVLPLNV

-416 NEMLGRV
+416 NEMLSRV
-423 MNNITYFAGETPK
+423 MDNITYFAGETPK

-457 EPLYTH
+457 EPLHTH
-463 TIGDSLVPFIVEDSY
+463 SIGDSLAPFIVEDDY

>member
-198 PPAIL
+198 PPAML

-312 SSLLLPFFEEEV
+312 TSLLLPFFEEEI

-339 PEELLSEKAETL
+339 PEKLLLEEAQTIE
-351 QKQIAQIL
+351 KQIALIL
-359 ENRSNT
+359 KNRSNV
-365 LLERKTLKDLKKTL
+365 LFERRTLKDLKKSL
-379 HTPLVMRSQ
+379 LTPLIKKCQ
-388 LCSTDGAIILPLNI
+388 LCSTDGTIVVPLNVI
-402 IRGYFSRLSQTKLF
+402 NRYFIYTSEAKLF
-416 NEMLGRV
+416 YEMLCRV
-423 MNNITYFAGETPK
+423 MDNITYFAGETPK
-436 KLGSITHFE
+436 KVSSIMFFE
-445 ILKESKQILIDG
+445 ILKENRQVLINN
-457 EPLYTH
+457 EPLYTRAV
-463 TIGDSLVPFIVEDSY
+463 GDSLIPFVIEEEY
-478 DILNPIAVTPEKTV
+478 DMLNPIAVTPEKV
-492 CPLLDTL
+492 EYPLLDTL
-499 PNATYPQLSLIV
+499 PNATYPQLSLIA
-511 KELRKIE
+511 KELRENEPKE
-518 QTSSNLEEKE
+518 SNLEEKE
-528 LLVQK
+528 VLVQE
-533 LFNEVIFAWQLTPIA
+533 LFDSIIFTFPITPIA
-548 LLSEIEILLSQVN
+548 LLSEIEMLLSQVS

-570 RSRQQSAVGS
+570 RSHQKSALNN

>member
-1 MKKDTLSLQ
+1 MEKNTLSLQ
-10 LPVALLSKSKVTM
+10 LPIALLSKSKVTM
-23 RALLEREVAQQESY
+23 RALLEREVAQQECY

-50 SSLHPKIDRRKT
+50 GSLHPKIDRRQT
-62 VFSIKMKPY
+62 IFSIKMKPY
-71 FSEDDFEKVQKAFPK
+71 FSDEDFEKVQKAFPK
-86 GYVLPHY
+86 GYVLPHS
-93 NFVGEEV
+93 NFIGREIS
-100 TSRFVQIAIPNK
+100 SRFVQIAIPNK

-198 PPAIL
+198 PPAML

-211 STATDTEEILQSLVD
+211 STATDTEEILQSLVN

-303 DNREVGYER
+303 DNREVGYEHT
-312 SSLLLPFFEEEV
+312 SLLLPFFEEEV

-339 PEELLSEKAETL
+339 PEELLSERAETL

-379 HTPLVMRSQ
+379 HTPLVMRSL
-388 LCSTDGAIILPLNI
+388 LCSTGGAIVLPLNV

-416 NEMLGRV
+416 NEMLSRV
-423 MNNITYFAGETPK
+423 MDNITYFAGETPK

-457 EPLYTH
+457 EPLHTH
-463 TIGDSLVPFIVEDSY
+463 SIGDSLAPFIVEDDY
-478 DILNPIAVTPEKTV
+478 DILNPIAVTPEKVV

-518 QTSSNLEEKE
+518 QISSNLEEKE

-533 LFNEVIFAWQLTPIA
+533 LFNEVIFTWQLTPIA

>member
-23 RALLEREVAQQESY
+23 RTLLEREVAQQESY

-112 TTHFVYLSEIFS
+112 TTHFVYLSEIFN

-187 KIVWIGGADDC
+187 KIVWIGGADYC
-198 PPAIL
+198 PPAML
-203 QVITPYAF
+203 QVIAPYTF

-226 ENQKRTENALS
+226 ENQKRTENALT
-237 SPYIVVFINEAD
+237 SPYIVVFINKAD

-290 DYRLLFSNLLWVH
+290 DYRLLFNNLLWVH
-303 DNREVGYER
+303 NEGQVGYER
-312 SSLLLPFFEEEV
+312 TSLLLPFFEEEV
-324 FDNIIQFREGKIKIP
+324 FENIVQFKEGKIKIP
-339 PEELLSEKAETL
+339 PEELLSERAETL

-359 ENRSNT
+359 ENRSNI
-365 LLERKTLKDLKKTL
+365 LLERKTLKDLKKSL
-379 HTPLVMRSQ
+379 HTPLVMRSL
-388 LCSTDGAIILPLNI
+388 LCSTDSTIVLPLNV
-402 IRGYFSRLSQTKLF
+402 IRGYFSRLLQTKLF
-416 NEMLGRV
+416 NEMLSRV
-423 MNNITYFAGETPK
+423 MDNITYFAGETPK

-457 EPLYTH
+457 EPLYTRS
-463 TIGDSLVPFIVEDSY
+463 IGDSLVPFIVEDDY
-478 DILNPIAVTPEKTV
+478 DVLNPIAVTPEKTV

-499 PNATYPQLSLIV
+499 PNATYPQLSLIA
-511 KELRKIE
+511 KELRE
-518 QTSSNLEEKE
+518 NEPTPLNLEQKA
-528 LLVQK
+528 LLVLK
-533 LFNEVIFAWQLTPIA
+533 LFNNSIFTWQLSPIA
-548 LLSEIEILLSQVN
+548 LLSEIEMLLSKVS

-570 RSRQQSAVGS
+570 RSRQKSALNS

>member
-23 RALLEREVAQQESY
+23 RALLEREVVQQESY

-71 FSEDDFEKVQKAFPK
+71 FSEDYFEKVQKAFPK

-198 PPAIL
+198 PPAML
-203 QVITPYAF
+203 QVIAPYTF

-269 IYLVGISEV
+269 IYIVGISEV

-312 SSLLLPFFEEEV
+312 TSLLLPFFEEEV
-324 FDNIIQFREGKIKIP
+324 FDKIIQFREGKIKIP
-339 PEELLSEKAETL
+339 PEKLLLEEAQIIE
-351 QKQIAQIL
+351 KQIALIL
-359 ENRSNT
+359 KNRSNV
-365 LLERKTLKDLKKTL
+365 LFERRTLKDLKKSL
-379 HTPLVMRSQ
+379 LTPLIKKCQ
-388 LCSTDGAIILPLNI
+388 LCSTDGTIVVPLNVI
-402 IRGYFSRLSQTKLF
+402 NRYFIYTSEAKLF
-416 NEMLGRV
+416 YEMLCRV
-423 MNNITYFAGETPK
+423 MDNITYFAGETPK
-436 KLGSITHFE
+436 KVSSIMFFE
-445 ILKESKQILIDG
+445 ILKENRQVLINN
-457 EPLYTH
+457 EPLYTRAV
-463 TIGDSLVPFIVEDSY
+463 GDSLIPFVIEEEY
-478 DILNPIAVTPEKTV
+478 DILNPIAVTPEKVV

-511 KELRKIE
+511 KKLREVEPIP
-518 QTSSNLEEKE
+518 SNLEEKA
-528 LLVQK
+528 LLVHK
-533 LFNEVIFAWQLTPIA
+533 LFNNSIFTWQLSPIA
-548 LLSEIEILLSQVN
+548 LLSEIEMLLLRID

-570 RSRQQSAVGS
+570 RTREQTAVNS

>member
-187 KIVWIGGADDC
+187 KIVWIGEADDC
-198 PPAIL
+198 PPAML
-203 QVITPYAF
+203 QVIAPYTF
-211 STATDTEEILQSLVD
+211 STATDTEEILQALVD

-259 NALKDSQAQG
+259 DALKDSQAQG

-278 FERKSITVKQLL
+278 FERKSITIKQLL

-303 DNREVGYER
+303 KEGEVGYER
-312 SSLLLPFFEEEV
+312 TSLLLPFFEEEI

-339 PEELLSEKAETL
+339 PEELLLEEAQTIE
-351 QKQIAQIL
+351 KQIALIL
-359 ENRSNT
+359 KNRSNV
-365 LLERKTLKDLKKTL
+365 LFQRRTLKDLKKSL
-379 HTPLVMRSQ
+379 LTPLIKKCQ
-388 LCSTDGAIILPLNI
+388 LCSTDRTIVVPLNI
-402 IRGYFSRLSQTKLF
+402 INRYFIYTSEAKLF
-416 NEMLGRV
+416 YEMLCRV
-423 MNNITYFAGETPK
+423 MDNITYFAGEIPK

-445 ILKESKQILIDG
+445 ILKESRQILIDD
-457 EPLYTH
+457 EPLYTRAV
-463 TIGDSLVPFIVEDSY
+463 GDSLIPFVIEEEY
-478 DILNPIAVTPEKTV
+478 DMLNPIAVTPEKV
-492 CPLLDTL
+492 ECPLLDTL
-499 PNATYPQLSLIV
+499 PNATYPQLSLIA
-511 KELRKIE
+511 KELRENEPKA
-518 QTSSNLEEKE
+518 SNLEEKE
-528 LLVQK
+528 VLVQE
-533 LFNEVIFAWQLTPIA
+533 LFDSVIFTFPITPIA
-548 LLSEIEILLSQVN
+548 LLSEIEMLLSKVS

-570 RSRQQSAVGS
+570 RSR

>member
-1 MKKDTLSLQ
+1 
-10 LPVALLSKSKVTM
+10 M

>member
-71 FSEDDFEKVQKAFPK
+71 FSEDDFEKVQKAFPR

-100 TSRFVQIAIPNK
+100 TSRFIQIAIPNQ
-112 TTHFVYLSEIFS
+112 TTHFVCLSEIFS

-135 PIALGMNEKDLH
+135 PIALGMSEKDLH

-155 HLAIQADDPTY
+155 HLSIQADDSTY

-174 LLSLLYKHSPETL
+174 LLSLLYKHSTETL
-187 KIVWIGGADDC
+187 KIVWIGKEDDC
-198 PPAIL
+198 PPAML
-203 QVITPYAF
+203 QVIAPYAF

-226 ENQKRTENALS
+226 ENQKRSENALI

-249 TLFEKHFLLL
+249 KHFLLL

-278 FERKSITVKQLL
+278 FERKSITIKQLF
-290 DYRLLFSNLLWVH
+290 DYRLLFNNLLWVH
-303 DNREVGYER
+303 EEGAVGYER
-312 SSLLLPFFEEEV
+312 TSLLLPFFEEEV
-324 FDNIIQFREGKIKIP
+324 FDKIIQFREGKIKVP
-339 PEELLSEKAETL
+339 PEELLSERAETL

-359 ENRSNT
+359 ENRSNI
-365 LLERKTLKDLKKTL
+365 LLERKTLKDLKKSL
-379 HTPLVMRSQ
+379 HTPLVMRSL
-388 LCSTDGAIILPLNI
+388 LCSTDGAIVLPLNV
-402 IRGYFSRLSQTKLF
+402 IRGYFSRLLQTKLF

-423 MNNITYFAGETPK
+423 MDNITYFARETPK

-457 EPLYTH
+457 EPLHTH
-463 TIGDSLVPFIVEDSY
+463 SIGDSLVPFIVEDDY
-478 DILNPIAVTPEKTV
+478 DILNPIAVTPEKVV

-511 KELRKIE
+511 KKLREVEPIP
-518 QTSSNLEEKE
+518 SNLEEKA
-528 LLVQK
+528 LLVHK
-533 LFNEVIFAWQLTPIA
+533 LFNNSIFTWQLSPIA
-548 LLSEIEILLSQVN
+548 LLSEIEMLLLGID
-561 FELINKKFL
+561 FEVINKKFIKI
-570 RSRQQSAVGS
+570 RQQPALNN